1 MRKEPDRN
9 LFIYVCFYQLPFT
22 DIYHRCKKTLL
33 VVLLT
38 AAGKYDIRVELTLN
52 HRMHELLYI
61 QQPYCFYMVVENN
74 LLLLRSLTL
83 FFAALINACYSVHFN
98 R

>member
-1 MRKEPDRN
+1 MCVSTVHH
-9 LFIYVCFYQLPFT
+9 LLTYIIVV
-22 DIYHRCKKTLL
+22 KKTLL

-38 AAGKYDIRVELTLN
+38 VAGKYDIRVELTLN
-52 HRMHELLYI
+52 HRTHELVYI
-61 QQPYCFYMVVENN
+61 QQPYCFYMVGENN

-83 FFAALINACYSVHFN
+83 FFAALINTCYSVHLY